1 MKLST
6 IESTTDIEQLRQQVA
21 DLQNK
26 YLELFGAQEL
36 AEDNSWP
43 GVVEQL
49 KTALLQAGKT
59 DYNSIDSTMRS
70 ICRTNRC
77 DVHQLHQEFVKGEGC
92 TPDDW
97 IAAQLSL

>member
-6 IESTTDIEQLRQQVA
+6 IEPTADIEQLRQQTA
-21 DLQNK
+21 LLQQR
-26 YLELFGAQEL
+26 YQELFGAQEL
-36 AEDNSWP
+36 EENVSWP
-43 GVVEQL
+43 RVVEQL
-49 KTALLQAGKT
+49 KTALLTHQKT
-59 DYNSIDSTMRS
+59 DYDSIDSIMRS